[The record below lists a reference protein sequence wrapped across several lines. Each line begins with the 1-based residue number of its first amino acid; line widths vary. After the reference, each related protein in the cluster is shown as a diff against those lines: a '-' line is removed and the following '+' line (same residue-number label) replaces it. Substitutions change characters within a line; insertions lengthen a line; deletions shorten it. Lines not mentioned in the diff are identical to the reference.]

1 MALLQSEAFMNCRA
15 ASLVLTFSLSA
26 LSSSL
31 ASAQVVIQPT
41 PNPTVTAENEPWYLN
56 GEPVT
61 HAGNVYYPAGPRVFF
76 NPNEMV
82 RSGFHMGIPLYT
94 RTTIEPYSVVYL
106 PVGPGVL
113 QPYERPR
120 IGDLAET
127 SGSIASSLRAMPI
140 SPGRDAYGPLL
151 QAAGAA
157 SQTTTEIPVYVPMP
171 VGTAGTAGR
180 TELPVAASADRAPAS
195 VRRPMHTRI
204 GGVPQGSN
212 SIFIEFDGERWYKA
226 GAAQAIDT
234 ATMSRA
240 GTYAGIPVWSEQGKT
255 DGIIYVPVTQQGGS
269 LVVPYSRKR

>member
-1 MALLQSEAFMNCRA
+1 MNCRA
-15 ASLVLTFSLSA
+15 ASLALTLFLAVFSTG
-26 LSSSL
+26 L

-41 PNPTVTAENEPWYLN
+41 PYPTVTAENEPWYLN

-61 HAGNVYYPAGPRVFF
+61 HAGNLYYPAGPRVFF
-76 NPNEMV
+76 SPNEMV

-120 IGDLAET
+120 TGALAET
-127 SGSIASSLRAMPI
+127 SGSIASSLRAMPVT
-140 SPGRDAYGPLL
+140 SGQDAYGPIL

-157 SQTTTEIPVYVPMP
+157 SQTTTVIPVYVPP
-171 VGTAGTAGR
+171 TVGTAGTAGS
-180 TELPVAASADRAPAS
+180 TEPSPVAAASAERAP
-195 VRRPMHTRI
+195 VPPRRPMHTRI

-212 SIFIEFDGERWYKA
+212 SIFIEFEGERWYKA
-226 GAAQAIDT
+226 GAAQAIDP
-234 ATMSRA
+234 AKMSRA
-240 GTYAGIPVWSEQGKT
+240 GTYAGIPVWSEQGT
-255 DGIIYVPVTQQGGS
+255 TAGIIYVPVTQQGGS

>member
-1 MALLQSEAFMNCRA
+1 MNRRA
-15 ASLVLTFSLSA
+15 ASLALTLFLGVLPT
-26 LSSSL
+26 SL

-41 PNPTVTAENEPWYLN
+41 PYPTVTAENEPWYLS

-61 HAGNVYYPAGPRVFF
+61 HAGSLYYPAGPRVFF
-76 NPNEMV
+76 HPNEMV

-120 IGDLAET
+120 TGALAET

-140 SPGRDAYGPLL
+140 TSGQDAYGPIL

-157 SQTTTEIPVYVPMP
+157 SQTTTEIPVYVPLP
-171 VGTAGTAGR
+171 VGTAGSTEPSPTAVESAQRGPA
-180 TELPVAASADRAPAS
+180 PVG
-195 VRRPMHTRI
+195 RPMHTRI

-212 SIFIEFDGERWYKA
+212 SIFIEFEGERWYKA
-226 GAAQAIDT
+226 GAARAIDT
-234 ATMSRA
+234 AKMERA
-240 GTYAGIPVWSEQGKT
+240 GTYAGIPVWSEQGT
-255 DGIIYVPVTQQGGS
+255 TAGIIYVPVTQQGGS

>member
-1 MALLQSEAFMNCRA
+1 MNCRA
-15 ASLVLTFSLSA
+15 ASLVLTLSLSA

-41 PNPTVTAENEPWYLN
+41 PNPTVTAENEPWYLS

-61 HAGNVYYPAGPRVFF
+61 HAGNLYYPAGPRVFF

-120 IGDLAET
+120 TGALAET

-140 SPGRDAYGPLL
+140 TSSQGAYGPIL

-171 VGTAGTAGR
+171 VGTAGTAGG
-180 TELPVAASADRAPAS
+180 TEPSPVAVAPAQRGPAP
-195 VRRPMHTRI
+195 VWRPMHTRI

-212 SIFIEFDGERWYKA
+212 SIFIEFEGERWYKA
-226 GAAQAIDT
+226 GAARAIDT
-234 ATMSRA
+234 ARMARA
-240 GTYAGIPVWSEQGKT
+240 GTYAGIPVWSEQGTT